1 MAMKKLP
8 GPTILVTLVALL
20 VPGCA
25 RSHKPEGA
33 SAAPTAA
40 PAGAPLPPQPA
51 PPNVYDQK
59 PMGGPA
65 ALVTPEQAQ
74 ATINR
79 FKDAY
84 PKLGSP
90 RLLIYVNRELVDEHS
105 GMQLTHR
112 SEHVETTQTTGGTN
126 GTASTVT
133 SSADNNYRPNDK
145 PQPTLADKET
155 VRDVERIFGRPLR
168 AAGASLADQR
178 VAAELIADKPLT
190 EFIGTTG
197 SPQAQKDRE
206 ALGKVTDAV
215 IEVLVSSK
223 SVTVPTISSSQNITI
238 PDIQATAISLKDS
251 KILGQVSS
259 SEVVNRVPPASLGNY
274 DVSEIT
280 EATALALMDDM
291 SSGSK

>member
-1 MAMKKLP
+1 MKKLLCLTLFS
-8 GPTILVTLVALL
+8 GVTLLL

-25 RSHKPEGA
+25 RHHKPEAAA
-33 SAAPTAA
+33 SPAPAAPGT
-40 PAGAPLPPQPA
+40 PPPPQPA
-51 PPNVYDQK
+51 PPNTYDQK
-59 PMGGPA
+59 PMGGPT

-90 RLLIYVNRELVDEHS
+90 RLLIYVNRDLVNEHS

-112 SEHVETTQTTGGTN
+112 SEHVDTTQTSGGTN
-126 GTASTVT
+126 GNSTTVI
-133 SSADNNYRPNDK
+133 SSADNNYRPSDK
-145 PQPTLADKET
+145 PAPTLADKQT

-168 AAGASLADQR
+168 AAGANLADQQ

-190 EFIGTTG
+190 EFVGTTD

-206 ALGKVTDAV
+206 ALGKVADAV

-223 SVTVPTISSSQNITI
+223 SVTVPTFSSSQNITI
-238 PDIQATAISLKDS
+238 PDIQATAIALKDS
-251 KILGQVSS
+251 KIIGQVSS

-274 DVSEIT
+274 DVREIT

>member
-1 MAMKKLP
+1 MKKLFYTTLLL
-8 GPTILVTLVALL
+8 GPVLL
-20 VPGCA
+20 LAPGC
-25 RSHKPEGA
+25 SHNKKPEAAA
-33 SAAPTAA
+33 SSAVTSSPQG
-40 PAGAPLPPQPA
+40 PPPPQPA
-51 PPNVYDQK
+51 PPNTYQQK
-59 PMGGPA
+59 PMGPPP
-65 ALVTPEQAQ
+65 ALVSQDQAQ
-74 ATINR
+74 AIINR

-126 GTASTVT
+126 GNSTTVT
-133 SSADNNYRPNDK
+133 SSADNNYRPEDK
-145 PQPTLADKET
+145 PRPTLADKQT

-168 AAGASLADQR
+168 AAGASLADEQ

-190 EFIGTTG
+190 EFVGTTD

-206 ALGKVTDAV
+206 ALGKITDAV

-223 SVTVPTISSSQNITI
+223 SVTVPTFSSSQSINI
-238 PDIQATAISLKDS
+238 PDIQATVIKLSDS

-259 SEVVNRVPPASLGNY
+259 SEVVNRVPLSSLANY
-274 DVSEIT
+274 DVQEIT

-291 SSGSK
+291 SSQAK